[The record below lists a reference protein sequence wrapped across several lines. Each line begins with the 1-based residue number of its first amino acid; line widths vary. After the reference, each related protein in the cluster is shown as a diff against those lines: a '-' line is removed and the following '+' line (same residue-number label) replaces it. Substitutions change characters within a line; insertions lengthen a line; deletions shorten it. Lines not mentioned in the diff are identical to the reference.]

1 MSKKKQ
7 KSFNVRAKTNFL
19 HQDFSQVWVT
29 LQPPLP
35 CGLEKYFKMP
45 PNEAAHTNREEWV
58 RGCKATLESLCII
71 VEYWKDSIKYL
82 FLIFVVHLKYY
93 AEHEKVLEPC
103 RPTYIDELTISI
115 LEFHLEVSK
124 EGNLKQTSWQSSTA
138 SDMTQITTP
147 IFLPQHQS
155 FITRLASFLFHIKT
169 WSFLWHQSFMSRL
182 GHYSFDIFWMMQSSS
197 MEASQFLPSNW
208 ILQRKHYYCHILQ
221 ALMKLFQFIVY
232 CIVYYIVY
240 YIVMYITLCCPHN

>member
-1 MSKKKQ
+1 M
-7 KSFNVRAKTNFL
+7 
-19 HQDFSQVWVT
+19 
-29 LQPPLP
+29 
-35 CGLEKYFKMP
+35 
-45 PNEAAHTNREEWV
+45 
-58 RGCKATLESLCII
+58 
-71 VEYWKDSIKYL
+71 
-82 FLIFVVHLKYY
+82 HLKYY

-240 YIVMYITLCCPHN
+240 YIVMCIKFCCPHNENFPFIFDETCRQIVLNWGNLGAAASEELLTQWGITPTPSSNIFLKSYFIIFGHI